1 MFDWLFEALNSV
13 WGPLLIAVA
22 GLAVLLFSIAGA
34 ALISFVAS
42 LRGNLK
48 SLPYR
53 LTLAVCLAF
62 WLYALR
68 LWFMFVSPHLSE
80 IGLFLFVWIHLW
92 GRPRSKPEPGLHPR
106 PLALVKGLRP
116 PRREN
121 QS

>member
-22 GLAVLLFSIAGA
+22 GLAVLLFSFAGA
-34 ALISFVAS
+34 TLISLVAS

-68 LWFMFVSPHLSE
+68 LWLMFVYSHFSE
-80 IGLFLFVWIHLW
+80 IGLLLLVWIHML
-92 GRPRSKPEPGLHPR
+92 GRPRS
-106 PLALVKGLRP
+106 
-116 PRREN
+116 
-121 QS
+121 